1 MASRKINWR
10 MADAIGAAIAGK
22 AFEHLIKP
30 KQDALAAIGREA
42 FARMTA
48 RVDVPVLQEFNIVGA
63 DGPLQFDIRC
73 QADQSN
79 DNSVR
84 VFVEGFTITGW
95 NVPCVVDD
103 DLWARARGVADEL
116 KALRSKSCAFSN
128 ELRQQLEGKTTTA
141 AMKAWPEAAEII
153 ANVTGAS
160 LNNGFTV
167 PLESLLSKYLPMLA
181 APQGV

>member
-10 MADAIGAAIAGK
+10 MADLIGDAIAEK

-42 FARMTA
+42 FAHITT
-48 RVDVPVLQEFNIVGA
+48 RVDVSVLQELNIVGA
-63 DGPLQFDIRC
+63 NGQLQFDIRC

-103 DLWARARGVADEL
+103 DLWSRAYEISNEL
-116 KALRSKSCAFSN
+116 KTLRLKSCALST
-128 ELRQQLEGKTTTA
+128 ELKQQLEGKTTTA

-153 ANVTGAS
+153 ANITGTS

-167 PLESLLSKYLPMLA
+167 PLDSLLSKYLPMLA